1 MKEMAIIVCV
11 CVAAIRPSG
20 LTEATVKRRKRRLPA
35 VIDTTDTNMLAMSSD
50 DYAASSADISSSSSS
65 EEDNA
70 ACEQR
75 VVRNELLCEP
85 ESVSEHSAPSSS
97 AMSDGYVTCPVSAS
111 MQRLSRCNV
120 NSLSSINDVDD
131 DDARQLSA
139 VNNHVESVSPVNLE
153 LVREPLHSRTVVV
166 DTPVSSHTWIPVS
179 ATVTSSYPPDVLSM
193 VENDDDTASNIT
205 FKEDEF
211 VPCYEHAGSNSD
223 SAAEFCA
230 ELLPCLGTPADV
242 LGDFNDSFS
251 YKGKPGT
258 ASSDVVSHTQGSPKK
273 SAVQQLPMSC
283 YDRLEHD
290 VAEER
295 RDLSDGDCDSA
306 ELPHMG
312 AHGSDLVYQNVMCQ
326 SVLIDQDCKDV
337 EDKTQPTFLETAEVG
352 DVKSSSQCIGD
363 LDVEKDEEIQ
373 QQSTQSEDF
382 LLVSLSERF
391 SYLTAAD
398 SESVCVKY
406 AGPVGHKSDMNEIGF
421 VEQQRQQPVVMLQQ
435 GDCEQASLP
444 DVISH
449 SHIVVTDRVTDGI
462 SGLQPELK
470 VQEETT
476 GFGCESCDQ
485 LKQKVD
491 TDCHSGRLSDADRD
505 LWHREVGDKV
515 ELSCLSLGE
524 HVAEDS
530 IPVSSIATGGTHCY
544 SSHREK
550 LTGSDVEESNTLNLG
565 SPEVKEHCHL
575 EVGSR
580 NTVREVIVNDL
591 TVCVEQIADVEYVS
605 IDVNKSE
612 NVYSGPQLQH
622 MTTVDSHHRE
632 MLEEIVGSCG
642 ESLPEKLSLAL
653 YVDIHEMLSSMAQNA
668 AVDVQQLAVSAF
680 PDDTDRF
687 ESSIADGVD
696 VDDSKMP
703 EHCSGE
709 ADQTPTTTSEHTD
722 HIAHTILEEVF
733 TFRDG
738 PGLYVA
744 HVSLSDVDDWKDTDA
759 GLAEDIV
766 HSFSTVDDHDV
777 PSSHDDGACD
787 VEASIDSRNQLD
799 AVSENS
805 TQQVVMEDKDARE
818 ESDNSRT
825 QSEPLEISCN
835 LTDGCVPGV
844 EEVFSGTDAS
854 DNRLG
859 ARQNGQHLSAS
870 ETAEMAVSDGV
881 MRTGVEMQSGTSDAV
896 LTGSSGDDDVPSKH
910 LEPNIHFLPVQ
921 LILGTESGKELVLE
935 VLDGGDK
942 SHNTITDNDSFTCPH
957 LELYDYRIDHN
968 MDSDHSYSD
977 QLSKPCAF
985 VDMDSCEN
993 SEPAKD
999 RWQWSTLDNKQAD
1012 TLPVLVSDTPG
1023 ESSVAS
1029 DHLHSTSLGSDGR
1042 DTGEPLN
1049 DSHHLNLP
1057 AVEPVTDVFNCETL
1071 IDSSSVVHNIS
1082 RDVNE
1087 LDSENVKPRS
1097 LADEIV
1103 DSQKETNTVVTG
1115 AADCSSHVMID
1126 SAVSSVDALFDSPA
1140 ASVLGNSGD
1149 DLYWENGSEL
1159 NVYILSSA
1167 SDVTN
1172 RSVPGDDV
1180 GGSTL
1185 SFCASSGLDLV
1196 CCDRCRSSDDSQEE
1210 NREEVRSDMSMK
1222 NDTGDCAVV
1231 NNMQTLANNKY
1242 VFDSPLPSLISDTND
1257 YLKTSKSDKSEINFD
1272 SQNSLDLSAAVVID
1286 SNSVAECLNTVA
1298 HDVLKMECS
1307 DTADEQ
1313 NRQVSAGSVA
1323 AVTGEDVREIIVA
1336 SQNDGTVV
1344 ETDDESSV
1352 HCEWLSVRKH
1362 HVSQSDQIE
1371 QLELNDNNEASHMKD
1386 RSSSDDEQINVIEEN
1401 VPVTT
1406 VESLMT
1412 AELAV
1417 SEDHDQLLSC
1427 DTALQKDDG
1436 LTDGEQTCM
1445 KSSNNDD
1452 DLDKALCPCTVAD
1465 TQLVAEVV
1473 RDATDPVDHL
1483 PSGFV
1488 NVWQNS
1494 TDLSTVTVFS
1504 DERTVTDH
1512 QEERVK
1518 HDIMSQHQFQAAGLC
1533 GDDVSDD
1540 LLQSHELHTVVID
1553 GDRIEGSVLFPT
1565 AVEGI
1570 NSSIV
1575 NTSFDT
1581 KNFMIADV
1589 DADVLRQ
1596 MKPQTLSVLDSHQ
1609 FTVGSVKIQ
1618 QLMHFAD
1625 DPLLTTIDQ
1634 AIVLP
1639 HSDWSVLVEEETDD
1653 ADMVIAANASNI
1665 AVTDTAGD
1673 TNVSRMADVPVSS
1686 STDCGLKNDTA
1697 GEVVGLLCETA
1708 GDISNPA
1715 VFGLCVDS
1723 VDDYT
1728 DSVVA
1733 GVTKSAETSVPEP
1746 DSVPDISETSISK
1759 PVSLFGL
1766 GKTTVTEPVTV
1777 PDPGETSILLPVCAP
1792 ALGETYI
1799 SQTASVPYTGETSV
1813 LTPELLRAPDSGE
1826 TSISEPVSLYGLG
1839 KNTVLESV
1847 TVPDPGETDA
1857 LHSMCVPA
1865 SDETCISQPVCV
1877 PDQGEL
1883 IILRD
1888 QSETIISELVSAP
1901 DSGETSISET
1911 ISVFDLGKTAVSEPV
1926 IVPDPG
1932 EISILLPVCA
1942 PALGETYISQS
1953 ASVPDT
1959 GETSVL
1965 TPELLSAPDSG
1976 ETSILLPVCAPALG
1990 ETCISQSASVPDT
2003 GETSVLTPELLSAPD
2018 SGETSIS
2025 ETISVFDLGKTTVSE
2040 PVTVLDPQ
2048 RLTELSSSLE
2058 AWKLGLNVVYCG
2070 AAEELL
2076 TASDQFADTDTDTSL
2091 APASVDTYGTSV
2103 VVSVTEETTA
2113 ILSNAAAAAA
2123 ADTSHNF
2130 TILQGTE
2137 SVVLSPSPSPG
2148 DIPAQ
2153 LGSFE
2158 AKTDEVEHTSSDGH
2172 NDTDCVAETGALLRP
2187 PGSDVTVSVTN
2198 RALNMRLGKLEEDVI
2213 EQVAGAS
2220 DNVEQSSSDYILTD
2234 SKVTSTAAVMNNVGS
2249 VCAAEVMFSIADDGS
2264 ADESKSSTQEPAN
2277 SQIVVAYQTE
2287 FSEFLSRELDDAMS
2301 RNVCNSPS
2309 AENNPHDK
2317 DAGCRDTESITDKM
2331 NTDDEE
2337 IAADNEK
2344 HATEKQQCVSVE
2356 DDCAASVR
2364 KLNADYEDQLIAASD
2379 TVVTS
2384 TCCAA
2389 YVEKNL
2395 DVFIKSSETAVDGTS
2410 DRNEIGQESLQLVNT
2425 ANSFV
2430 LNTGLHSA
2438 EDTSEVRNNV
2448 SDDSTTNGMKPVTG
2462 DFRAC
2467 NAVDSHVISP
2477 VDSAVA
2483 VPFGRSFGLPV
2494 SDLEPVLS
2502 CENHVVNGSSLA
2514 VTQVTVVTAEDT
2526 TVEDVLQK
2534 KSSNNMFHDCINCSS
2549 VDDSHDVAVSPRP
2562 RYGREA
2568 VDKVTVTVEN
2578 KNGSAIMNTVVSMK
2592 PVSCLQSASYDGSS
2606 HSFVAGITCV
2616 TGAQGLAGS
2625 CSAVSLTSTTD
2636 SRETD
2641 DQQLRSLTDD
2651 RPAVS
2656 PNSQTVIHSTEAQ
2669 AAGSEGV
2676 VAQNVMSSVVDG
2688 REHAAS
2694 VSQDDQLNAVMS
2706 VSASDTGTHQLP
2718 GTGNVTSVDAFT
2730 VGESD
2735 QSPVLYGH
2743 DPTSL
2748 GSFEAGPALLDT
2760 DQIFSDNVTSLCRE
2774 SHGNASVLS
2783 ESEDVEQMLTVNLA
2797 CATADDETAALSD
2810 SKETGT
2816 ASAAVLESADDV
2828 VENSIVT
2835 TAVPHKQKRDDGCD
2849 EMAEDS
2855 AVYDRWWFEGDG
2867 RQRQESHQEIVS
2879 KQLADVGQTTTQVVL
2894 HGEISRD
2901 HQAGHG
2907 EFSELMLLSDVCDKD
2922 RPQQPASG
2930 PAADTDT
2937 YVAAEDDGIVDGHV
2951 ISNLH
2956 VQAPVVVDLPE
2967 SARQQVA
2974 SLHNVPVTGNYVLL
2988 SARER
2993 TECLLPASVDSSAEE
3008 NDVPTSSVFSD
3019 QFHAV
3024 KSLTDADVVQ
3034 EMEAD
3039 NVAVVSD
3046 VDLSFIQVDMT
3057 SLSVKDTRIISI
3069 TRSYQSSGTSD
3080 VLCHGACGVLE
3091 GTGDVGRT
3099 ANDVTEAVEQHSVYL
3114 PLPAGLHLDHK
3125 ANAVH
3130 TNQTKVG
3137 NRTSAIFEDSVDSEE
3152 DVDACKDVVSKWSS
3166 AMSCTSTRNDPFL
3179 CVNDHVANVNST
3191 LVEQLAVTDFNMS
3204 TSDDTTDANS
3214 IDDIQIAC
3222 TVDSENSD
3230 TVSTGLN
3237 IPDEEKGTLGSVIG
3251 VSADVMSANSGDQ
3264 SQLADSS
3271 CVKASVNV
3279 VDLPLFAHVHTRD
3292 TWGESGTEV
3301 MVESN
3306 QTVLLPSVEF
3316 AYNSYLSA
3324 DVVARELCDVELNAK
3339 EMSSQMQLQQA
3350 VSCPSQTEGVRTG
3363 NKQTSGDGTE
3373 SYQSLVPHQA
3383 RQLAVSSEHLSDQ
3396 FKSVVNRRVQNPRR
3410 LGSKKTVCKLS
3421 DTDVLGI
3428 DLEPEK
3434 QCRSVEASS
3443 QQSLDVEIVMS
3454 GHSTIGLGR
3463 CTDFEY
3469 QSIGL
3474 QPIGTQ
3480 RPRFT
3485 RGPEQVL
3492 RDDVTELYPE
3502 SFSHSTLDIEIRPQ
3516 NRTSS
3521 REIRTE
3527 EQTAVYPHDNQH
3539 ITAAAAGPSRDDT
3552 RTYKTTAVSGGVT
3565 HREVNDRIV
3574 TEGKHSQNVLRDTND
3589 IRDTDRLQL
3598 AVGGRSSVFNDSLT
3612 EALDFMFNSE
3622 RCHMTSSP
3630 VGEASACVS
3639 QSHNASQ
3646 HRIRRSQIYD
3656 LDGLDIFRCRS
3667 LENMNLSVD
3676 RAERQPLRSYSDM
3689 SIVPAHGNCRRSR
3702 RRYQP
3707 ISANSSLSK
3716 SDQELLGST
3725 SVLFEDLLPNFM
3737 DLPFY
3742 SSLDGSGS
3750 ETDEDKLIRGEFEQV
3765 NFLPCYHNLPST
3777 FRQAVDIGNSEDHG
3791 YDPTVS
3797 ITRPNVD
3804 GETSHHEDERI
3815 HHQHSDNNFFGMP
3828 FCQTAALSDFSQ
3840 PFVIPNGHRNPV
3852 DIVDHKMSEG
3862 AVERTQSLDSITY
3875 VFVGHGA
3882 SSLEAVTDNQSGMIR
3897 FSSEPSSYVCEDTVD
3912 MRHHMPVHSHVCG
3925 VLTESLS
3932 DSCLLSPDAE
3942 HAISTHRSPLYSD
3955 VRHQVTEN
3963 GKFSEEFSSDARQLV
3978 LSTPLS
3984 KLRRNDSC
3992 VQSSDEVE
4000 LSNDDALLAAS
4011 IYSETAVQ
4019 TRESWQE
4026 RSSEQ
4031 QTLLSV
4037 SCVDRSWL
4045 EAHTQ
4050 TGQSYE
4056 LHNSCDKLQLTHG
4069 SDGLGKI
4076 SMSSMH
4082 DDKSGTTVER
4092 ALVVKS
4098 DTLEAPII
4106 VAGEFHSSDVHSED
4120 MLHTEDRS
4128 MPGEEHLDISAC
4140 RLMPRLDEEDGSHQI
4155 MKKSHS
4161 IHNVMHGD
4169 VSPRVCGSQS
4179 LPYKMDDQGLS
4190 FAEKTVQSSSGRTIE
4205 TQTYPETRVIETQ
4218 TSNEWETCGTNW
4230 HKLEDGNQDC
4240 AGMNVCSSL
4249 SSPELHESPTDRLRS
4264 ECVSRMLPGAGI
4276 VSSQVVTQTG
4286 FNTPIT
4292 TTSHSSLQ
4300 CVLPL
4305 VVASAYSG
4313 LCDPPVTAA
4322 IRASADQPHSML
4334 SLTPD
4339 FHSTDTANVWS
4350 GRKSSDTTSPRTE
4363 LLCSH
4368 TTAHDEYSTQT
4379 TTGDSL
4385 PNAHPTLSGIE
4396 LSGYQGLVGTAY
4408 NSTSVT
4414 SSVVM
4419 STSTDWTSGLP
4430 STRTTA
4436 SDIPLLVVSTVGGS
4450 LQQSDTLLDSVNL
4463 GSCSSASGRQDRTA
4477 NKPGTCHSGS
4487 RMSDASTTQSASNT
4501 LSPES
4506 NSDMEMTASQE
4517 SRRSGTEEV
4526 NSDGQSRIDRILE
4539 KYRMKRTAD
4548 TNRNE
4553 RVGLESDAS
4562 SARFS
4567 LSRLRSQ
4574 ASSYSYANDSG
4585 IVDSQQS
4592 LSPLTR
4598 TLLGYGEMSCDK
4610 STTTKCSRR
4619 VTAGLDKELERLHQ
4633 ERQLII
4639 DMLAEEVI
4647 PSRIQVELIEAHLSY
4662 LMGQTDALL
4671 LRVDEPL
4678 NSRHHDVHGV
4688 DFHAFCQARLE
4699 ASQRH
4704 IETQIQQ
4711 LERVG
4716 KEADMKAAQLAANLH
4731 HSVPRYRAA
4740 DVGEHHCPSDSTVS
4754 HHSLR
4759 TWSPSQRE
4767 QFLLGIRQ
4775 EIVSATS
4782 EPVSQVRCS
4791 NSRWPTPKFR
4801 RPWTKKGHLSAHWSL
4816 LDLGPDHSVDRE
4828 WRPSSLTASPATSVR
4843 QLDRRRH
4850 STVVSSTVNDEIDS
4864 LLAECR
4870 EARQRARVEIGR
4882 AMDAIQQSSPAWT
4895 SSPLSSRRYV
4905 IRAL

>member
-1 MKEMAIIVCV
+1 MKEMAITVCV
-11 CVAAIRPSG
+11 CVVAIRPSG

-35 VIDTTDTNMLAMSSD
+35 VVDATDTNMLAMSSD

-97 AMSDGYVTCPVSAS
+97 AMSDGYVMCPVSAS

-120 NSLSSINDVDD
+120 NSWSSINDVDD
-131 DDARQLSA
+131 DDARQLLAANS
-139 VNNHVESVSPVNLE
+139 HVESVSPVNVE
-153 LVREPLHSRTVVV
+153 LVREPLHSHTVVV

-179 ATVTSSYPPDVLSM
+179 ATVTSSHPPDVLSM
-193 VENDDDTASNIT
+193 VEKDDDTASNIT
-205 FKEDEF
+205 SKEDEF

-242 LGDFNDSFS
+242 LEDFNDSFIHT
-251 YKGKPGT
+251 GKPGT
-258 ASSDVVSHTQGSPKK
+258 ASSDMVSHTQGLAKK
-273 SAVQQLPMSC
+273 SAVQELPMSC
-283 YDRLEHD
+283 DDRLEHG

-295 RDLSDGDCDSA
+295 RDLSDGDCGSV
-306 ELPHMG
+306 ELPRME

-326 SVLIDQDCKDV
+326 SVLIEQDCNDAGDLTQLTFMETV
-337 EDKTQPTFLETAEVG
+337 EVR

-363 LDVEKDEEIQ
+363 VAVEEDEEIQ
-373 QQSTQSEDF
+373 QQSTPSKDF
-382 LLVSLSERF
+382 SLVSLSERF

-398 SESVCVKY
+398 S
-406 AGPVGHKSDMNEIGF
+406 GPVGHESDMNESGF
-421 VEQQRQQPVVMLQQ
+421 VEQQRQQSVVVLQQ

-444 DVISH
+444 DMISH

-462 SGLQPELK
+462 SGLHPELK
-470 VQEETT
+470 VQEETA

-485 LKQKVD
+485 LKQEVD

-530 IPVSSIATGGTHCY
+530 IPVSLIATGGTHCY

-565 SPEVKEHCHL
+565 SPEVKEDHL
-575 EVGSR
+575 EVGTR
-580 NTVREVIVNDL
+580 NTARQVVGNDL
-591 TVCVEQIADVEYVS
+591 TVCAEQIADVEYVG

-612 NVYSGPQLQH
+612 NGPQLQH
-622 MTTVDSHHRE
+622 MTAVDSHHRE
-632 MLEEIVGSCG
+632 MLEEIVGSCA
-642 ESLPEKLSLAL
+642 ESLSEELSLAL
-653 YVDIHEMLSSMAQNA
+653 YVDVHEMLSSMAQNA
-668 AVDVQQLAVSAF
+668 AVGVQQLTVSAF

-687 ESSIADGVD
+687 ESSIADVVD
-696 VDDSKMP
+696 IDDSKMP
-703 EHCSGE
+703 EHCSVE
-709 ADQTPTTTSEHTD
+709 ADRTPTSTNEHTD
-722 HIAHTILEEVF
+722 HIAHTILAEVF
-733 TFRDG
+733 TFHDG
-738 PGLYVA
+738 PALYVA

-766 HSFSTVDDHDV
+766 HSFSTVDLAGKDDRDV
-777 PSSHDDGACD
+777 SVSHDDRACD
-787 VEASIDSRNQLD
+787 VEASIDSRNQLK

-805 TQQVVMEDKDARE
+805 TQQVVMEEKDARE
-818 ESDNSRT
+818 ESANSRA
-825 QSEPLEISCN
+825 QSVPLEISCI
-835 LTDGCVPGV
+835 LTDGRVPGV

-859 ARQNGQHLSAS
+859 ARQNGQHLSSS

-881 MRTGVEMQSGTSDAV
+881 MRTGVEMHQGGTSDAV
-896 LTGSSGDDDVPSKH
+896 LTRSSGDDVPSEH

-935 VLDGGDK
+935 ALDGGDK

-957 LELYDYRIDHN
+957 LELYDDSVDHN

-977 QLSKPCAF
+977 QLSKPCA
-985 VDMDSCEN
+985 VIDMDNCEN
-993 SEPAKD
+993 NEPAKD
-999 RWQWSTLDNKQAD
+999 CWQWSTLDNKQAD

-1023 ESSVAS
+1023 ESTIAS
-1029 DHLHSTSLGSDGR
+1029 DHLHSTSLGSNDR
-1042 DTGEPLN
+1042 DRRESLY
-1049 DSHHLNLP
+1049 DSHHMNLP
-1057 AVEPVTDVFNCETL
+1057 ALEPVTSGFSCETL
-1071 IDSSSVVHNIS
+1071 TDSSCAVYNIS
-1082 RDVNE
+1082 SE
-1087 LDSENVKPRS
+1087 LDSENANPRR
-1097 LADEIV
+1097 LTDVNI
-1103 DSQKETNTVVTG
+1103 DSQKETDTAVTAVANSG
-1115 AADCSSHVMID
+1115 SHVMID
-1126 SAVSSVDALFDSPA
+1126 SAVSNVDALFDSPA
-1140 ASVLGNSGD
+1140 VSVLGNSGD

-1159 NVYILSSA
+1159 NICILSSA
-1167 SDVTN
+1167 SDVTD

-1180 GGSTL
+1180 DGSIVVE
-1185 SFCASSGLDLV
+1185 FCASSGLDLV
-1196 CCDRCRSSDDSQEE
+1196 CHDRCRASDESQEE
-1210 NREEVRSDMSMK
+1210 NRGEEVSSDMSMK
-1222 NDTGDCAVV
+1222 NDTSDCAVV
-1231 NNMQTLANNKY
+1231 NNMQKLANNKY

-1257 YLKTSKSDKSEINFD
+1257 YLKTSKSDKTEINFD

-1286 SNSVAECLNTVA
+1286 SNSVAERLNTVA

-1352 HCEWLSVRKH
+1352 QCEWLSVRKH

-1386 RSSSDDEQINVIEEN
+1386 RSSSDDEHVIEEN

-1427 DTALQKDDG
+1427 DAALQKDDG

-1504 DERTVTDH
+1504 DERTVADH

-1518 HDIMSQHQFQAAGLC
+1518 HDIMSQHHFQAAGLC
-1533 GDDVSDD
+1533 GDDVRDD
-1540 LLQSHELHTVVID
+1540 LLQSPELHAVVID
-1553 GDRIEGSVLFPT
+1553 GDRMEGSVLFPT

-1639 HSDWSVLVEEETDD
+1639 HSDWSVSVEEETDD

-1733 GVTKSAETSVPEP
+1733 GVTKSAETSVPEL

-1799 SQTASVPYTGETSV
+1799 PQTASVPDTGEASV

-1839 KNTVLESV
+1839 KNTVSESV

-1932 EISILLPVCA
+1932 EISIPVCA
-1942 PALGETYISQS
+1942 PALGETY
-1953 ASVPDT
+1953 
-1959 GETSVL
+1959 
-1965 TPELLSAPDSG
+1965 
-1976 ETSILLPVCAPALG
+1976 
-1990 ETCISQSASVPDT
+1990 ISQSASVPDT

-2040 PVTVLDPQ
+2040 PVTVPDPQ
-2048 RLTELSSSLE
+2048 RLAELSSSLE

-2091 APASVDTYGTSV
+2091 APASVDTHGTSV

-2113 ILSNAAAAAA
+2113 VFSNAAAAAA
-2123 ADTSHNF
+2123 ADISHNF

-2148 DIPAQ
+2148 VIPAQ

-2187 PGSDVTVSVTN
+2187 PGSDVTVSITD

-2234 SKVTSTAAVMNNVGS
+2234 SKVTRSAAVMNNVGS
-2249 VCAAEVMFSIADDGS
+2249 VCAAEVMFSIADDGT

-2277 SQIVVAYQTE
+2277 SQIFVANQTE
-2287 FSEFLSRELDDAMS
+2287 FSEFLSSELDDAMS

-2317 DAGCRDTESITDKM
+2317 DAGCRDTESMTDKM
-2331 NTDDEE
+2331 TTDDEE

-2344 HATEKQQCVSVE
+2344 HATEKHQGVSVE

-2410 DRNEIGQESLQLVNT
+2410 DRNEMGQESLQLVNT

-2438 EDTSEVRNNV
+2438 EDTSEVKHNV
-2448 SDDSTTNGMKPVTG
+2448 CDDSTTNMMKPVTC

-2467 NAVDSHVISP
+2467 DAVDNCVISP

-2483 VPFGRSFGLPV
+2483 LPFGRSFGLPV

-2514 VTQVTVVTAEDT
+2514 VTQVTVMTAEDV

-2534 KSSNNMFHDCINCSS
+2534 KSRNDMFHDCIDFSS
-2549 VDDSHDVAVSPRP
+2549 VDDSHDVSVSS

-2578 KNGSAIMNTVVSMK
+2578 KNGSAITNIVVSMK
-2592 PVSCLQSASYDGSS
+2592 PVSGLQSASYDSGS
-2606 HSFVAGITCV
+2606 HSFVAGITCM
-2616 TGAQGLAGS
+2616 TGVQGLAS
-2625 CSAVSLTSTTD
+2625 TCSAVSLTSTAD

-2641 DQQLRSLTDD
+2641 DQQLRSLTGG
-2651 RPAVS
+2651 RPAVN
-2656 PNSQTVIHSTEAQ
+2656 PNSPTVIHSTEAQ

-2676 VAQNVMSSVVDG
+2676 VGQSVVSSVVDEG
-2688 REHAAS
+2688 EHAAS
-2694 VSQDDQLNAVMS
+2694 VSQDDQLDAVMS
-2706 VSASDTGTHQLP
+2706 VSASDGTRQLP
-2718 GTGNVTSVDAFT
+2718 GTGNITSVDAFT

-2735 QSPVLYGH
+2735 QIPVLFGH

-2748 GSFEAGPALLDT
+2748 CLFEAGPALLDT
-2760 DQIFSDNVTSLCRE
+2760 DQTLCDNVTSFFRE
-2774 SHGNASVLS
+2774 SHGTASVLS
-2783 ESEDVEQMLTVNLA
+2783 ESEDVEQMLKGNLA
-2797 CATADDETAALSD
+2797 CVTADDETAALSD
-2810 SKETGT
+2810 SEETGT
-2816 ASAAVLESADDV
+2816 ASDAVLGSADDV

-2894 HGEISRD
+2894 DSEISRD
-2901 HQAGHG
+2901 HQASH
-2907 EFSELMLLSDVCDKD
+2907 SEVSERAVSTDVCDEEGQ
-2922 RPQQPASG
+2922 RQPASG
-2930 PAADTDT
+2930 PATDADTD
-2937 YVAAEDDGIVDGHV
+2937 VAAEDAGIVDGHV

-2956 VQAPVVVDLPE
+2956 TQAPVVVEP
-2967 SARQQVA
+2967 ACQQVG
-2974 SLHNVPVTGNYVLL
+2974 SLHNVPVTGNCVLL
-2988 SARER
+2988 SAS
-2993 TECLLPASVDSSAEE
+2993 ECLLPASVDNSAEE
-3008 NDVPTSSVFSD
+3008 NDVPTSSVFCD
-3019 QFHAV
+3019 QFHTV
-3024 KSLTDADVVQ
+3024 TSLTDADVVQ

-3039 NVAVVSD
+3039 NVAVISD
-3046 VDLSFIQVDMT
+3046 ADLSFIQVDMT
-3057 SLSVKDTRIISI
+3057 SLSVKDTRIIIDTGSQQP
-3069 TRSYQSSGTSD
+3069 SDMFD

-3091 GTGDVGRT
+3091 GTDNVDRTSDDV
-3099 ANDVTEAVEQHSVYL
+3099 AEEQHSVYL
-3114 PLPAGLHLDHK
+3114 PLPASQHLDHK
-3125 ANAVH
+3125 ADAVH
-3130 TNQTKVG
+3130 TNQTEVDS
-3137 NRTSAIFEDSVDSEE
+3137 RTSAIFEDSIESEE

-3166 AMSCTSTRNDPFL
+3166 AMASTLSRNDPFL
-3179 CVNDHVANVNST
+3179 CGNDHVANINNN
-3191 LVEQLAVTDFNMS
+3191 LVEQLAATDLHMS
-3204 TSDDTTDANS
+3204 TSDDTTDAS
-3214 IDDIQIAC
+3214 GIDDIHITC

-3230 TVSTGLN
+3230 TASTGLN
-3237 IPDEEKGTLGSVIG
+3237 MPDEEKGTFDSVIG
-3251 VSADVMSANSGDQ
+3251 DSADVMSASSGDQ
-3264 SQLADSS
+3264 SQHADSS
-3271 CVKASVNV
+3271 CIKASVNV
-3279 VDLPLFAHVHTRD
+3279 VDLPLFADVHTRD
-3292 TWGESGTEV
+3292 TCGESRTEV

-3306 QTVLLPSVEF
+3306 QTVLLPSVES

-3350 VSCPSQTEGVRTG
+3350 VSCPSQTESVRTG

-3373 SYQSLVPHQA
+3373 SYQSLVSHQA
-3383 RQLAVSSEHLSDQ
+3383 RQLALSSACLSDQ
-3396 FKSVVNRRVQNPRR
+3396 VKSIDHRVQNPRR

-3421 DTDVLGI
+3421 DTEVLGI

-3516 NRTSS
+3516 SRTSS
-3521 REIRTE
+3521 REITTG
-3527 EQTAVYPHDNQH
+3527 EQTAMYPRGSQH

-3574 TEGKHSQNVLRDTND
+3574 TQGKHSRDVLRDTND

-3639 QSHNASQ
+3639 QSHNVSR

-3676 RAERQPLRSYSDM
+3676 RAGRQPLRSYSDM

-3765 NFLPCYHNLPST
+3765 NFLPCYHDLPST
-3777 FRQAVDIGNSEDHG
+3777 SGQAVDIGNSEDHG

-3804 GETSHHEDERI
+3804 EETSHHEDERI

-3828 FCQTAALSDFSQ
+3828 FCQTAAQSDFSQ

-3852 DIVDHKMSEG
+3852 DIVDHKMSDG

-3897 FSSEPSSYVCEDTVD
+3897 FSSEPSSYVCEDAVD

-3942 HAISTHRSPLYSD
+3942 HAISTHRSPLYSGA
-3955 VRHQVTEN
+3955 RHQVTDN
-3963 GKFSEEFSSDARQLV
+3963 SVFSEEFSSDARQPV
-3978 LSTPLS
+3978 PSTPFS

-4000 LSNDDALLAAS
+4000 LFNDDALMAAS
-4011 IYSETAVQ
+4011 SYSETAVQ
-4019 TRESWQE
+4019 SSEYWHE
-4026 RSSEQ
+4026 RSSDQ

-4037 SCVDRSWL
+4037 SCVHRSRM
-4045 EAHTQ
+4045 EADMQ
-4050 TGQSYE
+4050 TDQSYE
-4056 LHNSCDKLQLTHG
+4056 LHQDNSCDKLQLTHG

-4076 SMSSMH
+4076 SMSSMY
-4082 DDKSGTTVER
+4082 DDKSGTTVESD
-4092 ALVVKS
+4092 LVVKS
-4098 DTLEAPII
+4098 HTLEVPII
-4106 VAGEFHSSDVHSED
+4106 VAGEFHSSDVYSED
-4120 MLHTEDRS
+4120 LLHTEDRY
-4128 MPGEEHLDISAC
+4128 MLGEEHLNISAC

-4169 VSPRVCGSQS
+4169 VSSRVCGSQS

-4190 FAEKTVQSSSGRTIE
+4190 FAEQTVQSSSGRTIE

-4218 TSNEWETCGTNW
+4218 TSNELGTCETHWN
-4230 HKLEDGNQDC
+4230 KLEGGSQDC

-4249 SSPELHESPTDRLRS
+4249 SSPELHTSPTNRLRS
-4264 ECVSRMLPGAGI
+4264 ECVSCMLPAAGI

-4292 TTSHSSLQ
+4292 TTSHSSPQ
-4300 CVLPL
+4300 CVLPS

-4313 LCDPPVTAA
+4313 LCDPPVTTA
-4322 IRASADQPHSML
+4322 IHASADQPHSIL
-4334 SLTPD
+4334 SMTPD
-4339 FHSTDTANVWS
+4339 FHSTDTADVWS
-4350 GRKSSDTTSPRTE
+4350 GRKSSDTTSSRTE

-4368 TTAHDEYSTQT
+4368 TTAQEEHGTQT
-4379 TTGDSL
+4379 TTGGSF
-4385 PNAHPTLSGIE
+4385 PNAHPPLSCIE
-4396 LSGYQGLVGTAY
+4396 LSGYHRLVGTAY

-4436 SDIPLLVVSTVGGS
+4436 TDIPLLVVSTVGGS
-4450 LQQSDTLLDSVNL
+4450 LQQSDTLDSVNI
-4463 GSCSSASGRQDRTA
+4463 GSCSSDSGRQDRTA
-4477 NKPGTCHSGS
+4477 NKPGTCHGGS
-4487 RMSDASTTQSASNT
+4487 RMSDTSTTQSASNT

-4506 NSDMEMTASQE
+4506 NSDLEMTASQE

-4526 NSDGQSRIDRILE
+4526 NNDGQSRIDRILE

-4548 TNRNE
+4548 TNRSE
-4553 RVGLESDAS
+4553 RVGRESDAS

-4598 TLLGYGEMSCDK
+4598 TLLGMSSDK
-4610 STTTKCSRR
+4610 CTTTKPGRR

-4639 DMLAEEVI
+4639 SMLAEEVI

-4671 LRVDEPL
+4671 QRIDEPL

-4704 IETQIQQ
+4704 IEAQIQQ

-4716 KEADMKAAQLAANLH
+4716 KEADMKAARLAANLH
-4731 HSVPRYRAA
+4731 HCVPRHKAA
-4740 DVGEHHCPSDSTVS
+4740 DVGDHHYPTDSTVS

-4791 NSRWPTPKFR
+4791 SGRWSTPKYR
-4801 RPWTKKGHLSAHWSL
+4801 RPWTKKGHLLAHWSL
-4816 LDLGPDHSVDRE
+4816 LDLGPDNSVDRE

-4843 QLDRRRH
+4843 QLDRGRH

-4870 EARQRARVEIGR
+4870 QARQRARVEIGR

-4895 SSPLSSRRYV
+4895 SSPLSSRRYF
-4905 IRAL
+4905 IAA